1 MYVEVKS
8 MQYATRF
15 QASNEPRRILNGFFG
30 LTISTI
36 GFYANRF
43 IHEPTDAFRPCKTNS
58 SFYFYL
64 PTSVPML
71 VFVKASQA
79 IKC

>member
-1 MYVEVKS
+1 
-8 MQYATRF
+8 MQHVTRF
-15 QASNEPRRILNGFFG
+15 QASNEPRRSVNGFSDS
-30 LTISTI
+30 TISTI

-43 IHEPTDAFRPCKTNS
+43 IHEPIDAFQPCKTNI

-64 PTSVPML
+64 PTAVPML
-71 VFVKASQA
+71 VFVKASQT